1 MPNQKQFFLL
11 KAVIPVSILVIVTFI
26 AYRGALNNDFVTWDT
41 GAYIVDN
48 PHIKAFTG
56 ENLKWMFTA
65 FYAANWHPLTW
76 LSHAIDYALFGM
88 KPWGHHLSNLIIHS
102 LNVIEF
108 FMLAVVLLTLST
120 ATSPLQFA
128 WTKIDNKVLLGA
140 FVAALFF
147 GIHPQHVE
155 SVAWLAERKDV
166 LCLLF
171 ILLAWLSYLF
181 YALRTRLVWYI
192 ASLVCFI
199 LALLSKPMAVTLP
212 VILILMDIYPLRRT
226 TLTIP
231 SQPVPYKTL
240 VLEKIP
246 FFVLTLIS
254 AILTILAQQS
264 SDAMVSIQTMGIL
277 LRFLNACNSIILYI
291 SKFLLPVGF
300 SPMYVMSSFPNYHH
314 YYLSLVS
321 VMAVVL
327 SSLVCGYLW
336 YAKKQYY
343 WLIAWL
349 FYLVTLTPVLGL
361 IQVGSQSAA
370 DRYAYLPTLPFY
382 VLIGM
387 GVATLYYQQ
396 ELRKFFKVGLTIG
409 LLVIML
415 QLVRLT
421 QEQTWIWK
429 NDVTLW
435 AYAVLYDP
443 DNPITQMNLGVAY
456 SYVGEYEKAIA
467 HLKMA
472 CTMSRD
478 RLIYLNLLGLFLKLN
493 RLSDLLTLYQQI
505 LDANLDIG
513 QTKDTIYYEMGKF
526 YYKQGNLGKAQEVLK
541 KALVINPNHE
551 SAKSF
556 LAQLATQGKK

>member
-1 MPNQKQFFLL
+1 
-11 KAVIPVSILVIVTFI
+11 
-26 AYRGALNNDFVTWDT
+26 
-41 GAYIVDN
+41 
-48 PHIKAFTG
+48 
-56 ENLKWMFTA
+56 
-65 FYAANWHPLTW
+65 
-76 LSHAIDYALFGM
+76 
-88 KPWGHHLSNLIIHS
+88 
-102 LNVIEF
+102 
-108 FMLAVVLLTLST
+108 
-120 ATSPLQFA
+120 
-128 WTKIDNKVLLGA
+128 
-140 FVAALFF
+140 
-147 GIHPQHVE
+147 
-155 SVAWLAERKDV
+155 
-166 LCLLF
+166 
-171 ILLAWLSYLF
+171 
-181 YALRTRLVWYI
+181 
-192 ASLVCFI
+192 
-199 LALLSKPMAVTLP
+199 
-212 VILILMDIYPLRRT
+212 
-226 TLTIP
+226 
-231 SQPVPYKTL
+231 
-240 VLEKIP
+240 
-246 FFVLTLIS
+246 
-254 AILTILAQQS
+254 
-264 SDAMVSIQTMGIL
+264 
-277 LRFLNACNSIILYI
+277 
-291 SKFLLPVGF
+291 
-300 SPMYVMSSFPNYHH
+300 
-314 YYLSLVS
+314 
-321 VMAVVL
+321 MAVVL